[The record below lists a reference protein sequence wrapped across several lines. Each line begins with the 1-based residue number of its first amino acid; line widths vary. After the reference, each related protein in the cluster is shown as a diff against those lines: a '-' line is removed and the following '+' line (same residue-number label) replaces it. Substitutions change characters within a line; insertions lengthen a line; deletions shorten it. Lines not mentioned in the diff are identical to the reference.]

1 MVNWLRNIAPVLLVF
16 CSLHCAAEE
25 YAESDTVYFYDS
37 WEQMFQMEPDTMMI
51 DLAIDYYSPYELYF
65 ESSDKKA
72 NKRIKKEYVAAT
84 LGDSTW
90 LINSNYL
97 KEFFKGDSKNM
108 NGYVPLF
115 FSEKVAYVVV
125 EENSYAEL
133 GDIAFNVISTFNY
146 YIDFSQH
153 KVIKIDEK
161 TLNALLADYNDL
173 RMRFESMK
181 NNKKSSII
189 NDYFFKYV
197 DRANEDC
204 MRPYILDILEGD
216 EWEEDEWED
225 D

>member
-1 MVNWLRNIAPVLLVF
+1 MLNRLHIIAALLLAL
-16 CSLHCAAEE
+16 CSLHCAADECVE
-25 YAESDTVYFYDS
+25 RDTVYFYNS
-37 WEQMFQMEPDTMMI
+37 WEQMMQVEPDTMI
-51 DLAIDYYSPYELYF
+51 TDLAIDFFSPFELYF

-72 NKRIKKEYVAAT
+72 TKRIKKEYIAAT

-97 KEFFKGDSKNM
+97 RGYFKGDSKNLH
-108 NGYVPLF
+108 GYVPVF
-115 FSEKVAYVVV
+115 FSEKVAYAVA
-125 EENSYAEL
+125 EEYSYAEL
-133 GDIAFNVISTFNY
+133 GDIAFNVISTYNY

-161 TLNALLADYNDL
+161 SLSALLADYHDL
-173 RMRFESMK
+173 RMRFEGMK
-181 NNKKSSII
+181 NNNKSSII

-197 DRANEDC
+197 DRANDDC
-204 MRPYILDILEGD
+204 MHPYILDILEGD